1 MYVRRKKVK
10 GIDYAYIVRSV
21 WDQTNRT
28 SKQETIKYLGKAS
41 LITEDMIPVDYR
53 NDPSVISFITRY
65 SRIDRKKNDAMTKKL
80 GEEVFE
86 MLSDGDL
93 QGLLKIY
100 DTYANLFG
108 MIQFYEKLLKPVMYH
123 IGHLWAEEKLDVA
136 TEHVCVNTANTLIKI
151 IDERQ
156 SKRATDHHNKGKI
169 FICTPD
175 GEQHNLACGI
185 IESILLSKGYKV
197 YNASPSLPAES
208 VINSLSDILPDAVLI
223 SITLMDHLQTA
234 KRLIRKIRTKFSDMP
249 IFVGGIALNDADKT
263 SDFEAINATIIKN
276 MGLTDAIKLV
286 KSTMLPIHA
295 L

>member
-1 MYVRRKKVK
+1 MPP
-10 GIDYAYIVRSV
+10 
-21 WDQTNRT
+21 
-28 SKQETIKYLGKAS
+28 TITIRVKYL
-41 LITEDMIPVDYR
+41 
-53 NDPSVISFITRY
+53 SV
-65 SRIDRKKNDAMTKKL
+65 
-80 GEEVFE
+80 
-86 MLSDGDL
+86 
-93 QGLLKIY
+93 
-100 DTYANLFG
+100 
-108 MIQFYEKLLKPVMYH
+108 P
-123 IGHLWAEEKLDVA
+123 
-136 TEHVCVNTANTLIKI
+136 
-151 IDERQ
+151 
-156 SKRATDHHNKGKI
+156 
-169 FICTPD
+169 PD